1 MYDFAAGISFIEDDL
16 QIPQL
21 KSAWLAGYQEHR
33 SLSDEDIQMIDT
45 MVMLRRML
53 LLAWVGSHKD
63 ADIVAD
69 LETDFGR
76 ITTMLA
82 ERYLSDAA
90 NSI

>member
-1 MYDFAAGISFIEDDL
+1 
-16 QIPQL
+16 
-21 KSAWLAGYQEHR
+21 
-33 SLSDEDIQMIDT
+33 
-45 MVMLRRML
+45 MLRRML

-69 LETDFGR
+69 METDFGR